1 MKTRIAISLL
11 MIAVCAGRVFGQTSA
26 FNGFCY
32 QGGTQT
38 QTSGLPS
45 SNFMLGVIPNCTVTV
60 YLTGTTT
67 LATIYSN
74 ASSASLTNPF
84 KAKIIGP
91 TGAGQWLFYAPNGQ
105 AYDVVMSGGNSPL
118 TYPSPVTLT
127 GLGGGS
133 GGGGSGPL
141 IQTNGTNNILQ
152 TLLNFQNT
160 ATVTFSNPSGGIEQA
175 FCNTTGGVGVLGCP
189 FIPLT
194 GTGAPSASCSISN
207 AGQNY
212 YDLNPGVTNPT
223 VYICKLV
230 GASYAWEPLATGG
243 MVYPGAGVP
252 LSTGSAWGTSY
263 AVQGTDSKLLSSGTI
278 SGIAGALLCL
288 DASAGATTTG
298 CTVPLP
304 VFQHN
309 GTNLVN
315 QSTINFSDTTPAP
328 PAGATNIT
336 FQSNSAGA
344 LSAYVFLP
352 STLQMQAVPPQ
363 TGQYVT
369 VYATS
374 NTQTIIGD
382 AAVASSNVWGV
393 LAGGPLGLG
402 GNGHAVVTWSGFTL
416 PSYVLPANVTS
427 VWASATSESGTENP
441 PTGTCLGGSWRTNTS
456 YDLGIAATGTGIG
469 TVNLVPGGGSSVTG
483 NLLAATTYQLVGM
496 TGANVSTIQIAA
508 SLNTSG
514 TCFGAVYANV
524 PQIVLYV
531 YYTGTAPPAN
541 NNVMVQPPLQFANN
555 TLSISS
561 QAEFPGTALIPTTV
575 NALPDAGTS
584 TSWIVP
590 VTDGVSSTDCTTG
603 GGTNYVQCKSNGSTW
618 SAYNTSG
625 AVSSV
630 SNSDSS
636 LTFSPTTGA
645 VVGSLNVAHANTWT
659 ATQTMSG
666 LVLSAITGS
675 TQCLQV
681 NTGGVVS
688 GTGSACGSG
697 SSGISGGTSGFVAIF
712 GSATTITSGIALGT
726 TGSDIPQ
733 LSGGLLN
740 NSVINWAA
748 PGAIGSGTTNTGAF
762 TTLSA
767 SSTVTFPGIE
777 GAGTYCVQVSA
788 TGVLSNTGAACGS
801 GSGAVNSVSNSD
813 STLVFSPTTGAVVG
827 SLNLANPNTWT
838 GLQTFGTHISIG
850 GVTATGA
857 TGTGNVVFSASPTLT
872 GTLTAANL
880 NTSGTVTM
888 TGIEAASVT
897 SCLQI
902 STSGSVTNTGSA
914 CGSGGGT
921 LPSNA
926 LFICTGSSMCDDDGH
941 VLSPSIAVSNFSQSS
956 STLTINTTAAHGLTT
971 GMWISV
977 RNPGGTV
984 PPGWPASPS
993 YMAVGTGYTLFQAT
1007 VTSTTQI
1014 TINVGSLTIPTC
1026 SSSCG
1031 VIYDAMPYVEYAK
1044 SINPNYPTSAIN
1056 NTYVCVPTTIH
1067 LLATNFTAMV
1077 AGCVGSVSGKVPY
1090 FTITNPNDD
1099 VATCRT
1105 AAQVEADYQTV
1116 FSDIHAIGGI
1126 ASVQTATG
1134 ANWSQNT
1141 LGCGTDIF
1149 TVQETVE
1156 LWLRQQNKGTVQAAT
1171 PGSTSYWDIIE
1182 DIGPDLTNANDIT
1195 LIQTNTGF
1203 GTQGVVEA
1211 ARIGAAAILSGT
1223 GTAIPRTNVWFRGTF
1238 GALPNGINALSFLPV
1253 TPGSFDFQWF
1263 SSASPPVQLMSLGD
1277 GGQLDVL
1284 GVKAGASSGSCPGG
1298 RPFCAG
1304 GGSNFDSIDTSG
1316 NLFVVGTSNL
1326 NNVTIAVSDGISQS
1340 GGSTGTCWNTNGSTT
1355 ACGSSIS
1362 GGASGEVALFGSATT
1377 ITSGVQLG
1385 TSGSDIP
1392 QLSGGLL
1399 ATSILP
1405 KATNSAFGAV
1415 EGDGATIT
1423 LSSGVISCTTATTS
1437 QLGCVKPDGTT
1448 ILISGGVISAVMPGL
1463 GLPTKS
1469 YTSSQTASSADNNYS
1484 VVMNCNSCSYTL
1496 PATQPSSQWTIG
1508 LQFRG
1513 TGDTLVLAS
1522 GASYNSNTN
1531 SPQLYEDQL
1540 ISITANQQ
1548 TTTDYIGPNL
1558 LPASGPTYTAG
1569 ASVTSCGQ
1577 ASGYTNTN
1585 DRGEVTIVGG
1595 TATTGTICTVN
1606 FSATLTYAP
1615 GLCTVTQSG
1624 GTTVFSLGHG
1634 TPTTS
1639 SFTITAGISVIG
1651 STVTA
1656 DYRCTP

>member
-1 MKTRIAISLL
+1 MRLRHAIPFLMLMLL
-11 MIAVCAGRVFGQTSA
+11 AGRVFGQTSA

-32 QGGTQT
+32 QGGIQS

-60 YLTGTTT
+60 HLTGTTT
-67 LATIYSN
+67 KATIYADALSTP
-74 ASSASLTNPF
+74 LLNPF

-160 ATVTFSNPSGGIEQA
+160 ATITFSNPSGGIEQA

-207 AGQNY
+207 VSQNY
-212 YDLNPGVTNPT
+212 YDINPGVTNPT

-263 AVQGTDSKLLSSGTI
+263 AVQGTDAKLLSSGTI
-278 SGIAGALLCL
+278 SGIAGALVCL

-328 PAGATNIT
+328 PAGATNVT
-336 FQSNSAGA
+336 FQSNPAGA

-352 STLQMQAVPPQ
+352 STLQMQAIPPQ
-363 TGQYVT
+363 PGQYVT
-369 VYATS
+369 VYATAS
-374 NTQTIIGD
+374 TPVVIGD
-382 AAVASSNVWGV
+382 ASANPSDVWGIMT
-393 LAGGPLGLG
+393 GGPLGLG
-402 GNGHAVVTWSGFTL
+402 GNGHASITWSGFAL

-427 VWASATSESGTENP
+427 VWASATSESGAGSP
-441 PTGTCLGGSWRTNTS
+441 GSATCLGGPYTTNTD
-456 YDLGIAATGTGIG
+456 YNLGIAATGTGIG
-469 TVNLVPGGGSSVTG
+469 TYNLIPGGGSSVTG
-483 NLLAATTYQLVGM
+483 NLLGATTEQLVGM
-496 TGANVSTIQIAA
+496 TGANVPSIQIEG

-514 TCFGAVYANV
+514 TCVGPVYANI

-531 YYTGTAPPAN
+531 YYTGAAPPVN

-561 QAEFPGTALIPTTV
+561 QAQFPGTALVPTTI
-575 NALPDAGTS
+575 NALPNAETS
-584 TSWIVP
+584 TDWIVP
-590 VTDGVSSTDCTTG
+590 ITNGVSSTDCTTG
-603 GGTNYVQCKSNGSTW
+603 GGTHYVQCQSNGTVW
-618 SAYNTSG
+618 SAYNASG

-666 LVLSAITGS
+666 LVLSGITGS

-748 PGAIGSGTTNTGAF
+748 PGAIGSGTANTGAF

-777 GAGTYCVQVSA
+777 GAGTYCVQVSSS
-788 TGVLSNTGAACGS
+788 GVLSNTGAACGS

-880 NTSGTVTM
+880 DTSGTVTM
-888 TGIEAASVT
+888 TGIEASSVT

-914 CGSGGGT
+914 CGSGGGS

-926 LFICTGSSMCDDDGH
+926 IFIGIGSSMMDDDNH
-941 VLSPSIAVSNFSQSS
+941 VLSPAIAVSSTTQAG
-956 STLTINTTAAHGLTT
+956 STLTVNTTSAHGLTGSST
-971 GMWISV
+971 WISLRGV
-977 RNPGGTV
+977 TGL
-984 PPGWPASPS
+984 PAAPS
-993 YMAVGTGYTLFQAT
+993 YMAIGNGYTIFQAT
-1007 VTSTTQI
+1007 VTSTTQF
-1014 TINVGSLTIPTC
+1014 TVNVGSLTFTPC
-1026 SSSCG
+1026 GSSCG
-1031 VIYDAMPYVEYAK
+1031 NVYSAMPYNEFAK
-1044 SINPNYPTSAIN
+1044 TANANFPSGALN
-1056 NTYVCVPTTIH
+1056 NTYECVPTT
-1067 LLATNFTAMV
+1067 LQGMAANFTAIV
-1077 AGCVGSVSGKVPY
+1077 AGCVGSTSGKVPY
-1090 FTITNPNDD
+1090 FSITNANND
-1099 VATCRT
+1099 VAICRT
-1105 AAQVEADYQTV
+1105 ATQIESNYKTV
-1116 FSDIHAIGGI
+1116 FSGIHAIGGI
-1126 ASVQTATG
+1126 AAVQTHTG
-1134 ANWSQNT
+1134 ALWSQNT
-1141 LGCGTDIF
+1141 LGCSTTPGSGIF
-1149 TVQETVE
+1149 DVQEQVDA
-1156 LWLRQQNKGTVQAAT
+1156 WLRGQSKALVQAAT
-1171 PGSTSYWDIIE
+1171 PGSTQYWDIIE
-1182 DIGPDLTNANDIT
+1182 DIGPPLTNANDTT
-1195 LIQTNTGF
+1195 LIATNTGF
-1203 GTQGVVEA
+1203 GPN
-1211 ARIGAAAILSGT
+1211 GAAQAAQIGS
-1223 GTAIPRTNVWFRGTF
+1223 TALLTQDGVTLPRNNVWFRAVTGS
-1238 GALPNGINALSFLPV
+1238 LPSGIDGLGFLAGPTV
-1253 TPGSFDFQWF
+1253 GSFDFQWF
-1263 SSASPPVQLMSLGD
+1263 NTSNALAMTLSDSGGLSAPAVYA
-1277 GGQLDVL
+1277 GGIN
-1284 GVKAGASSGSCPGG
+1284 GTCPGG
-1298 RPFCAG
+1298 RPLCAG
-1304 GGSNFDSIDTSG
+1304 GSSIDSSG
-1316 NLFVVGTSNL
+1316 NIYVVGLSNL
-1326 NNVTIAVSDGISQS
+1326 NNVSIASGDGISATS
-1340 GGSTGTCWNTNGSTT
+1340 GGSTSICWNTNGTTT

-1405 KATNSAFGAV
+1405 KATSSTFGAV
-1415 EGDGATIT
+1415 ETDGSTI
-1423 LSSGVISCTTATTS
+1423 SNASGVISCTTATTS

-1448 ILISGGVISAVMPGL
+1448 ISISGGIISAVTPGL
-1463 GLPTKS
+1463 GLPTKV
-1469 YTSSQTASSADNNYS
+1469 YTSSQTASSADNNYA

-1496 PATQPSSQWTIG
+1496 PATQPATQWTIG

-1513 TGDTLVLAS
+1513 TGDTLVLGS

-1558 LPASGPTYTAG
+1558 LPSSAPTYTAG
-1569 ASVTSCGQ
+1569 ASVTSCSQ

-1595 TATTGTICTVN
+1595 SATTGTICTVN
-1606 FSATLTYAP
+1606 FSATLNYAL
-1615 GLCTVTQSG
+1615 GLCTVSQNG
-1624 GTTVFSLGHG
+1624 GAVLFSIGHG
-1634 TPTTS
+1634 TASTS
-1639 SFTITAGISVIG
+1639 GFTITAGISVVS
-1651 STVTA
+1651 STVNV
-1656 DYRCTP
+1656 DYRCAP